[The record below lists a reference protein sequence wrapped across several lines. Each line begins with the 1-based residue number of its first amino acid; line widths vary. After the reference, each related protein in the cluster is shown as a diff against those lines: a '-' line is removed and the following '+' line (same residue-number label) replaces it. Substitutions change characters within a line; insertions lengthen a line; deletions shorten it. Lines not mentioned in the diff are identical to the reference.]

1 MARALPKASLAVK
14 AGGSTLKTLIFGILQ
29 GAPLAAF
36 EAHTLK
42 FTMPERGRVLGMR
55 LNVGLRGGTFNVGTV
70 DVKAGAT
77 SLLTAVFDV
86 AALTPATPVD
96 KEEANL
102 TATAADIA
110 ANTEMSVVVA
120 VTTGTSPT
128 WADVTL
134 QIEYLPL
141 GD

>member
-1 MARALPKASLAVK
+1 MARALPKYSK
-14 AGGSTLKTLIFGILQ
+14 GIGGPKTLLFGLLA

-42 FTMPERGRVLGMR
+42 FTMPERGTVIGIR
-55 LNVGLRGGTFNVGTV
+55 LNVGLRGGTFNIGTL
-70 DVKAGAT
+70 DVKAGSS

-96 KEEANL
+96 KEVADL
-102 TATAADIA
+102 TAAATGIA
-110 ANTEMSVVVA
+110 ANTEMSIVSA

-128 WADVTL
+128 WADVTV
-134 QIEYLPL
+134 QIEYVPL
-141 GD
+141 GG